1 MILSFGDAAT
11 RDLYNG
17 RRTARARRFPPDVVN
32 AALRK
37 LDMVNAAK
45 STEDLRVPPSNRFE
59 HLKGKLKGFCSV
71 RINEQ
76 WRIVFRWENENASLV
91 RVTDYH

>member
-1 MILSFGDAAT
+1 M
-11 RDLYNG
+11 
-17 RRTARARRFPPDVVN
+17 N

-45 STEDLRVPPSNRFE
+45 STEDLRVSPSNHFE

-76 WRIVFRWENENASLV
+76 WRVVFRWESENARLV

>member
-1 MILSFGDAAT
+1 
-11 RDLYNG
+11 
-17 RRTARARRFPPDVVN
+17 VN